1 MRRTCFQKIKDFL
14 TFPLRAFTLFYA
26 DRFGLSALASERY
39 DYAAAEVTG
48 YCLDVGCGS
57 NRLVTRYLGGNGL
70 GIDVYPYE
78 GSGETNIVPDLT
90 HLPYPDSSFASV
102 TFIANLNHVPEP
114 LRDPELAEA
123 YRVLRPGGNI
133 IVTMGLP
140 IVEILVHKV
149 VWFYDRVF
157 GTQLDHDNQRG
168 MAEGEEY
175 YLTGAEI
182 RRLLTKA
189 GFRRIIYKPFWTQW
203 GLNGL
208 YLGWRD

>member
-1 MRRTCFQKIKDFL
+1 MRRTRFQKIKDFL
-14 TFPLRAFTLFYA
+14 TFPLRAFMLFYE

-57 NRLVTRYLGGNGL
+57 NRLVTQYLRGNGV

-78 GSGETNIVPDLT
+78 GSGEENIAADLT
-90 HLPYPDSSFASV
+90 HFPYPDSSFDSV
-102 TFIANLNHVPEP
+102 TFIANINHVPAP
-114 LRDPELAEA
+114 QRDPELAEA
-123 YRVLRPGGNI
+123 YRVLRPGGDI
-133 IVTMGLP
+133 LVTMGLP
-140 IVEILVHKV
+140 IVEIIVHKV

-157 GTQLDHDNQRG
+157 GTKLDHDNQRG

-175 YLTGAEI
+175 YLTGVEI

-189 GFRRIIYKPFWTQW
+189 GFRRIAYKPFWTQW
-203 GLNGL
+203 GMNGL
-208 YLGWRD
+208 YVGWKD